1 MSLILIEGERLIS
14 AAVPFEGKP
23 DRKLITLDGGLNVTV
38 VVKLLEGE
46 G

>member
-23 DRKLITLDGGLNVTV
+23 DRKLTLDGGLNVTV